1 MDLKKHTIAIVIGT
15 RAEMIKIF
23 PIMQELNRQN
33 IEYYFIHTG
42 QGDLGEF
49 WKEVTVKAPDVV
61 LTKEVKGKSKF
72 NSNQLKAVLWN
83 LGVVAK
89 IRKELKKLPY
99 LKYVIYHGDT
109 MTTSSA
115 AIASSNLLNRG
126 KRYKNV
132 HLESGLR
139 SWNLLEPLPEEF
151 SRRLVGRFSDILFA
165 PSESSLKNLEKL
177 KRRRIH
183 VFGNTIIDSAL
194 YAFNLAHKRNILPL
208 SKEPFAILTL
218 HRHENLMSKKRMRK
232 IIAILQAVS
241 IPTYFAAH
249 GNTLAKL
256 KKFGL
261 LDSLKE
267 NKNIILIDPLD
278 YITFIYQISRCSLI
292 ICDGGTM
299 QEESLI
305 FQKPCIILRKHTER
319 QEGLKSNFQFLS
331 RFDIGKTKEKI
342 REFSSPEFKIEKF
355 KNPYGDN
362 QVSKKI
368 VGALVR

>member
-1 MDLKKHTIAIVIGT
+1 MNLNEHTIAIVIGT
-15 RAEMIKIF
+15 RAELIKIF
-23 PIMQELNRQN
+23 PIMQELDKQN
-33 IEYYFIHTG
+33 VAYYFIHTG

-49 WKEVTVKAPDVV
+49 WKEVLVKAPDVV
-61 LTKEVKGKSKF
+61 LTEEIRGKSKF
-72 NSNQLKAVLWN
+72 NSKQLKAVLWN
-83 LGVVAK
+83 LGVVGK
-89 IRKELKKLPY
+89 IRKELRKLPR

-115 AIASSNLLNRG
+115 AIASSNLLNPW
-126 KRYKNV
+126 KSYKNV

-165 PSESSLKNLEKL
+165 PSEDSSKNLGKL
-177 KRRRIH
+177 KRRQIH
-183 VFGNTIIDSAL
+183 VFGNTIIDSAA
-194 YAFNLAHKRNILPL
+194 YALELAHKRNISPF

-218 HRHENLMSKKRMRK
+218 HRHENLMSKKRMKK
-232 IIAILQAVS
+232 IVEILQAIS

-256 KKFGL
+256 RKFGL
-261 LDSLKE
+261 LNPLKK
-267 NKNIILIDPLD
+267 NKNIILIDSPD
-278 YITFIYQISRCSLI
+278 YVTFIYQISKCSLI

-331 RFDIGKTKEKI
+331 RFDVGKTKEKI
-342 REFSSPEFKIEKF
+342 REFTSPEFKIEEF
-355 KNPYGDN
+355 KNPYGDKH
-362 QVSKKI
+362 VSKKI
-368 VGALVR
+368 VEALTK